1 MKINEVEHI
10 VGITKKNIR
19 FYEEQGLIR
28 PTRNLANGYRS
39 YTEEDAE
46 RLLKVKLL
54 RRLNIPIEEIRRI
67 IEGHLKLTDCLER
80 HQIILRH
87 EASNLQVI
95 SDVCSRMAEE
105 GCEFADFPARRYLSE
120 LDELEKG
127 GNRFVKV
134 KKVDEK
140 SRRRSAGIA
149 AAVMILLM
157 VFVEVLFISVLMSD
171 PEVPL
176 PAAIFLTG
184 IPVIVTVGILL
195 ALRERMREIK
205 EGEYDEAL
213 KY

>member
-1 MKINEVEHI
+1 MERKFTIFEKENVSMSVE
-10 VGITKKNIR
+10 
-19 FYEEQGLIR
+19 
-28 PTRNLANGYRS
+28 
-39 YTEEDAE
+39 
-46 RLLKVKLL
+46 
-54 RRLNIPIEEIRRI
+54 
-67 IEGHLKLTDCLER
+67 
-80 HQIILRH
+80 
-87 EASNLQVI
+87 SNLRDEVI
-95 SDVCSRMAEE
+95 
-105 GCEFADFPARRYLSE
+105 SE